1 MSRLSQKKI
10 FPTVSGYAEA
20 VANPEGRFRSL
31 RGVRAVAESSEG
43 GPCYTCGTGRVT
55 FRVRIEGEAETWDN
69 HEVTKWETKREA
81 SRTLSTGLYARNSL
95 RN

>member
-55 FRVRIEGEAETWDN
+55 FRLRIEGVAETW
-69 HEVTKWETKREA
+69 
-81 SRTLSTGLYARNSL
+81 
-95 RN
+95 